1 MSSPQAVK
9 ACIFGANGFCY
20 TEKGC
25 KKDGTMIA
33 PGTNALV
40 LLIEDDET
48 KARAAQDIILYAEKK
63 SFQGDSA
70 DLKKFTKPKSIR

>member
-1 MSSPQAVK
+1 
-9 ACIFGANGFCY
+9 
-20 TEKGC
+20 
-25 KKDGTMIA
+25 MIA

-70 DLKKFTKPKSIR
+70 DLKKVTKPKSIRRENSSVLMRTFRKSFP